1 MASTID
7 RRRFLQVSAVGGGS
21 LLVGFSL
28 FGCQDKQKP
37 ADTTA
42 PVTPAMPPA
51 TEPVTF
57 NGWVR
62 IDPDDTVTFSID
74 KAEMGQGVLTSL
86 AMILAEELDVDWSKV
101 RSQHSP
107 QDFKLYGL
115 QLTGG
120 SQSVRTSYDK
130 LRQAG
135 AAARAML
142 VQTAAK
148 QWNVQ
153 DTSCRTEN
161 SRVIHPDGKTSL
173 RYGELLAGAAAMTPP
188 ETPALKDPKS
198 FRIIGKPVPR
208 LDTPSKI
215 NGTAEFGLDVKR
227 PGMLIAQVAH
237 SPTFGGK
244 VKSVDASAAKQVP
257 GVHDVVEIPSGVA
270 VVADNFWT
278 AKKGRDALKIEW
290 DAGPNAK
297 LSTASIDDA
306 LRAAVGKGKAVRQ
319 EGDAASVLGA
329 SKKKI
334 EAVYEVPFLAH
345 AAMEP
350 LNCTVEIGE
359 GGCDVWT
366 GTQLPT
372 QVHQLAGEITGVA
385 PDKIRVHTTMLGGG
399 FGRRAKHDFVE
410 EALHVAKATGKPVKL
425 VWTREDD
432 MRAGYYRPVSY
443 NAFSGSVDEQGWPNA
458 WVHRI
463 SSPPLTQQFIPL
475 QDGVDS
481 TTIEGASNLPYGIA
495 NLTVTC
501 AHPEVPVPTWF
512 WRSVGSS
519 MNGYVTECFLDE
531 LAALGG
537 KDPLEVRLR
546 LLEKHPRHKRVL
558 ERAAE
563 AAGWGKPVG
572 EGRALGLAVHESF
585 GTIVAEV
592 AEVSIDAAAKNAVRV
607 HKVVCA
613 VDCGVAVNPNTIE
626 AQMESAIVYGLSAA
640 LWGKIDIEK
649 GGAKQGN
656 FSDYR
661 VLRMH
666 EMPEVQTIL
675 VAEGDPMGG
684 IGEPGTPPIAPAVCN
699 ALRVLTGKPVRKLPI
714 AIPA

>member
-1 MASTID
+1 
-7 RRRFLQVSAVGGGS
+7 
-21 LLVGFSL
+21 
-28 FGCQDKQKP
+28 
-37 ADTTA
+37 
-42 PVTPAMPPA
+42 
-51 TEPVTF
+51 
-57 NGWVR
+57 
-62 IDPDDTVTFSID
+62 
-74 KAEMGQGVLTSL
+74 
-86 AMILAEELDVDWSKV
+86 
-101 RSQHSP
+101 
-107 QDFKLYGL
+107 
-115 QLTGG
+115 
-120 SQSVRTSYDK
+120 
-130 LRQAG
+130 
-135 AAARAML
+135 
-142 VQTAAK
+142 
-148 QWNVQ
+148 
-153 DTSCRTEN
+153 
-161 SRVIHPDGKTSL
+161 
-173 RYGELLAGAAAMTPP
+173 
-188 ETPALKDPKS
+188 
-198 FRIIGKPVPR
+198 
-208 LDTPSKI
+208 
-215 NGTAEFGLDVKR
+215 
-227 PGMLIAQVAH
+227 
-237 SPTFGGK
+237 
-244 VKSVDASAAKQVP
+244 
-257 GVHDVVEIPSGVA
+257 VEIPSGVA

>member
-1 MASTID
+1 M
-7 RRRFLQVSAVGGGS
+7 GGGS

-28 FGCQDKQKP
+28 LGCQDKQKP

-42 PVTPAMPPA
+42 PNTTTTPLAPA
-51 TEPVTF
+51 TDPVTF

-74 KAEMGQGVLTSL
+74 RAEMGQGVLTSL
-86 AMILAEELDVDWSKV
+86 AMILAEELDADWSRV
-101 RSQHSP
+101 RSQHAP

-120 SQSVRTSYDK
+120 SQSVRSGYDK

-135 AAARAML
+135 AGARAVLVEAAARQWS
-142 VQTAAK
+142 VQG
-148 QWNVQ
+148 
-153 DTSCRTEN
+153 TSCRTEN

-173 RYGELLAGAAAMTPP
+173 RYGELLAAAATITPP
-188 ETPALKDPKS
+188 ATPALKDPKS
-198 FRIIGKPVPR
+198 FRIIGKPIAR
-208 LDTPSKI
+208 LDTPSKV

-290 DAGPNAK
+290 DAGPNAR

-372 QVHQLAGEITGVA
+372 HVHQLAGEITGVA

-432 MRAGYYRPVSY
+432 MRGGYYRPVSY
-443 NAFSGSVDEQGWPNA
+443 NAFSGSVDAEGWPDA

-475 QDGVDS
+475 EDGVDPTS
-481 TTIEGASNLPYGIA
+481 IEGASNLPYGIA

-501 AHPEVPVPTWF
+501 AHPEVPVPAWF

-572 EGRALGLAVHESF
+572 EGRARGLAVHESF
-585 GTIVAEV
+585 GSVVAEV
-592 AEVSIDAAAKNAVRV
+592 AEVSIDKGDAAARNAVRV

-649 GGAKQGN
+649 GGARQGN
-656 FSDYR
+656 FHDYR

-714 AIPA
+714 SIPV